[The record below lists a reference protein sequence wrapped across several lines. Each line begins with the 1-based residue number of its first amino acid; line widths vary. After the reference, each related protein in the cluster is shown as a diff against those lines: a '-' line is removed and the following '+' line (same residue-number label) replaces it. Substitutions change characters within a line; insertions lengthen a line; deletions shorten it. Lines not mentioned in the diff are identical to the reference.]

1 MSYYD
6 DGRESFDRVHLKE
19 DEFGGLIGN
28 ILGGGG
34 GGGGNLGGL
43 ASQFLGGGGGGSG
56 KITDLPYFFQTK
68 SGES

>member
-6 DGRESFDRVHLKE
+6 DGGESFDRVHLKE

-34 GGGGNLGGL
+34 GGKLGGL

-56 KITDLPYFFQTK
+56 KIQTCHII